1 MILLIDNYDSFSY
14 NVYQQIAALNKDII
28 VYRNDAIT
36 PDVIE
41 QLAPA
46 KIVLSPGPKYPS
58 DAGIC
63 EAVIRRFG
71 PRIPILGICLGH
83 QAICEVYGATIRH
96 AKQLMH
102 GKQSTIQI
110 QARDPLFVGLSNTI
124 KVARY
129 HSLIADHL
137 PEALIVTATDDLGEV
152 MAVRHREYPVF
163 GVQFHPKS
171 ILTPDG
177 STIMENFICKL

>member
-14 NVYQQIAALNKDII
+14 NVYQQIAALNEDVA

-36 PDVIE
+36 LDAVE

-46 KIVLSPGPKYPS
+46 KIVLSPGPRSPS
-58 DAGIC
+58 EAGIC

-71 PRIPILGICLGH
+71 PQIPILGICLGH
-83 QAICEVYGATIRH
+83 QAICEVYGGTIRH

-102 GKQSTIQI
+102 GKQSPIQI
-110 QARDPLFVGLSNTI
+110 QADDPLFVGLPNTI
-124 KVARY
+124 QAARY

-137 PEALIVTATDDLGEV
+137 PEALIVTAADDLGEV

-163 GVQFHPKS
+163 GVQFHPES

-177 STIMENFICKL
+177 GIIMENFICKL

>member
-1 MILLIDNYDSFSY
+1 
-14 NVYQQIAALNKDII
+14 
-28 VYRNDAIT
+28 
-36 PDVIE
+36 
-41 QLAPA
+41 
-46 KIVLSPGPKYPS
+46 
-58 DAGIC
+58 
-63 EAVIRRFG
+63 
-71 PRIPILGICLGH
+71 
-83 QAICEVYGATIRH
+83 
-96 AKQLMH
+96 MH

-163 GVQFHPKS
+163 GVQFHPES